1 MSLTD
6 PAGFDPAPDA
16 ATAGGPNT
24 IRAARPPDLGQI
36 TDLLAAAFAPLAV
49 ADYLVPDPRRRL
61 AVLTPYFRLFAE
73 HVVYEP
79 AATAHVAVDED
90 WGTIDAVALWLDS
103 EDPGPPGYDKQRT
116 VIAGDLAGRFEL
128 LDDLLAEATPDA
140 GHDRLL
146 FLAVRAEQQRRGL
159 GAALLAAHDPDLDA
173 LGTPAYLVAPD
184 AVTASRYER
193 HGYRRFG
200 PPLLLPNN
208 ADLHPLLRAPR

>member
-6 PAGFDPAPDA
+6 PAGFDPAPGA
-16 ATAGGPNT
+16 GTAGAPET
-24 IRAARPPDLGQI
+24 IRAARPGDLGQI
-36 TDLLAAAFAPLAV
+36 TELLAAAFAPLAV

-103 EDPGPPGYDKQRT
+103 EDPGPPGYDKQRA
-116 VIAGDLAGRFEL
+116 VIAGDLADRFEL
-128 LDDLLAEATPDA
+128 VDDLLAGAAPGSWHE
-140 GHDRLL
+140 RLL
-146 FLAVRAEQQRRGL
+146 FLAVRPEQRHRGL
-159 GAALLAAHDPDLDA
+159 GATLLAEHDPDLDA
-173 LGTPAYLVAPD
+173 LGTAGYLVAPD

-193 HGYRRFG
+193 HGYHRFG

-208 ADLHPLLRAPR
+208 ADLHPLVRDPR